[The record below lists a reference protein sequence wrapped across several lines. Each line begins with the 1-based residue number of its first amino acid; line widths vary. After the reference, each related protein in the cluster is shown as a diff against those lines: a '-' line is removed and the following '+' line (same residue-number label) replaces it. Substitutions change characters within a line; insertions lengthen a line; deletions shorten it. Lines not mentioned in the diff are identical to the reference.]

1 MNQIQLIEKDQK
13 NVIYRNMI
21 ELMEL
26 LEDFKIDHYERVRIF
41 NNLIELV
48 DDPESIDGF
57 VKEQIMGIKDQ
68 DQKMNEKLE
77 VLMEERQRLRNQ
89 IMKESGY
96 S

>member
-57 VKEQIMGIKDQ
+57 VKE
-68 DQKMNEKLE
+68 
-77 VLMEERQRLRNQ
+77 
-89 IMKESGY
+89 
-96 S
+96 

>member
-1 MNQIQLIEKDQK
+1 LKLEAYIRHEFMNQIQLIEKDQK

-57 VKEQIMGIKDQ
+57 VKE
-68 DQKMNEKLE
+68 
-77 VLMEERQRLRNQ
+77 
-89 IMKESGY
+89 
-96 S
+96 